1 MPQGK
6 GTYGS
11 KKGRPPKKPGMKA
24 GKKVPMYKAGSK
36 IPIPPSG
43 PGTSCPRPE
52 EEILLSNNKWIQAG
66 DLKIGDQVVTSK
78 EIQTVTRVDRIE
90 EQERCEVFFEGL
102 EGEESNSIVTSYSHP
117 YYVEGKGFTEVSD
130 LKIGDII
137 GSLIVKAKKAFD
149 LGPVISLSVDIAET
163 YMLRAGTENNPM
175 PALSHNKTPIRPR
188 VPKKPPT
195 PAARVGGPKR
205 ENLGRG
211 RVGMKEGREVPMYQD
226 LVQKKYQ
233 VGGIEVPIPFDE
245 ELIKKVTKGKIKP
258 THRRGKREKPATH
271 RRGKREV

>member
-11 KKGRPPKKPGMKA
+11 KKGRPPKKMAK
-24 GKKVPMYKAGSK
+24 GKRLDPTK
-36 IPIPPSG
+36 PPSG
-43 PGTSCPRPE
+43 PRPGSCPRPE

-78 EIQTVTRVDRIE
+78 EIQTVTRVDRLE
-90 EQERCEVFFEGL
+90 EQERCEVFFEGI

-163 YMLRAGTENNPM
+163 YMLKAGTENNPM
-175 PALSHNKTPIRPR
+175 PALSHNKTPMPPRPR

-195 PAARVGGPKR
+195 PAARVGGPEK

-211 RVGMKEGREVPMYQD
+211 RVAMKAGKKVPMYKAGSKIPMYQD
-226 LVQKKYQ
+226 LVKKKY
-233 VGGIEVPIPFDE
+233 GG
-245 ELIKKVTKGKIKP
+245 KV
-258 THRRGKREKPATH
+258 
-271 RRGKREV
+271 

>member
-1 MPQGK
+1 MPK
-6 GTYGS
+6 S
-11 KKGRPPKKPGMKA
+11 KLPTFPTKPPRG
-24 GKKVPMYKAGSK
+24 
-36 IPIPPSG
+36 
-43 PGTSCPRPE
+43 CPRPE

-211 RVGMKEGREVPMYQD
+211 RVGMKAGSKVPMYQD
-226 LVQKKYQ
+226 LVKKKY
-233 VGGIEVPIPFDE
+233 GG
-245 ELIKKVTKGKIKP
+245 KV
-258 THRRGKREKPATH
+258 
-271 RRGKREV
+271 

>member
-11 KKGRPPKKPGMKA
+11 KKGRPPKKMRTGGM
-24 GKKVPMYKAGSK
+24 AGSQ
-36 IPIPPSG
+36 PTLIPPKG

-117 YYVEGKGFTEVSD
+117 YYVEGKGFIEVSD

-175 PALSHNKTPIRPR
+175 PALSHNKTPSRPR

-211 RVGMKEGREVPMYQD
+211 RVGMKAGSKVPMYQD
-226 LVQKKYQ
+226 LVKKKY
-233 VGGIEVPIPFDE
+233 GG
-245 ELIKKVTKGKIKP
+245 KV
-258 THRRGKREKPATH
+258 
-271 RRGKREV
+271 

>member
-11 KKGRPPKKPGMKA
+11 KKGRPPKKMRTGGM
-24 GKKVPMYKAGSK
+24 AGSQ
-36 IPIPPSG
+36 PTLIPPKG

-175 PALSHNKTPIRPR
+175 PALSHNKTPSRPR
-188 VPKKPPT
+188 VPKKPP
-195 PAARVGGPKR
+195 PPMPQESRVRKR
-205 ENLGRG
+205 P
-211 RVGMKEGREVPMYQD
+211 GMKAGGMAV
-226 LVQKKYQ
+226 KKYKA
-233 VGGIEVPIPFDE
+233 GG
-245 ELIKKVTKGKIKP
+245 LAKRGLGKAYMKS
-258 THRRGKREKPATH
+258 KR
-271 RRGKREV
+271 